1 MRSQM
6 TVSVQVYE
14 KGLLVTKLIPAN
26 QVEIEID
33 KKKVKVDEL
42 INGFIKENKDL
53 KDEIVGL
60 KKYVDEINKT
70 DTEWKVKTNEVLA
83 SILKTLKEQGEIY

>member
-1 MRSQM
+1 M

-60 KKYVDEINKT
+60 KKYVDEINKN
-70 DTEWKVKTNEVLA
+70 DIKWKVKTNDVLA
-83 SILKTLKEQGEIY
+83 SVLKKIDEMGEIY

>member
-1 MRSQM
+1 M

-26 QVEIEID
+26 HVEVEID

-42 INGFIKENKDL
+42 INGFIIENKDL

-60 KKYVDEINKT
+60 KKYVDEINKN

>member
-1 MRSQM
+1 M

-33 KKKVKVDEL
+33 KKKVKVDDL

-60 KKYVDEINKT
+60 KKYVDEINKN
-70 DTEWKVKTNEVLA
+70 DIKWKVKTNEVLA

>member
-1 MRSQM
+1 M

-42 INGFIKENKDL
+42 INGFIKENKNL
-53 KDEIVGL
+53 KDEVVDL
-60 KKYVDEINKT
+60 KKYVDEINKN
-70 DTEWKVKTNEVLA
+70 DTEWKVKTNDVLA
-83 SILKTLKEQGEIY
+83 SVLKTLKEQGEIY

>member
-1 MRSQM
+1 M

-53 KDEIVGL
+53 KDKIVGL
-60 KKYVDEINKT
+60 KKYVDEINKN
-70 DTEWKVKTNEVLA
+70 DIKWKVKTNEVLA

>member
-1 MRSQM
+1 M

-26 QVEIEID
+26 HVEVEID

-53 KDEIVGL
+53 KNEIVGL
-60 KKYVDEINKT
+60 KKYVDEINKN
-70 DTEWKVKTNEVLA
+70 DIKWKVKTNDVLA
-83 SILKTLKEQGEIY
+83 SVLKKIDEMGEIY

>member
-1 MRSQM
+1 M

-60 KKYVDEINKT
+60 KKYVDEINKN
-70 DTEWKVKTNEVLA
+70 DIKWKVKTNEVLA
-83 SILKTLKEQGEIY
+83 SVLKTLKEQGEIY

>member
-42 INGFIKENKDL
+42 INGFIKENK
-53 KDEIVGL
+53 ER
-60 KKYVDEINKT
+60 
-70 DTEWKVKTNEVLA
+70 
-83 SILKTLKEQGEIY
+83 